1 MEVVPQEVELIFE
14 GRLDP
19 AYVDQVTVGQQAGVR
34 LVALDQTKTPEVEG
48 SVTAIAPDVRS
59 DGPNSPPYYAVSVRL
74 EPEVESQLPARL
86 VPGMPVELLIKG
98 QDRTVLNYLV
108 KPLTDRIAHT
118 FREQ

>member
-1 MEVVPQEVELIFE
+1 
-14 GRLDP
+14 
-19 AYVDQVTVGQQAGVR
+19 
-34 LVALDQTKTPEVEG
+34 
-48 SVTAIAPDVRS
+48 
-59 DGPNSPPYYAVSVRL
+59 VSVRL